1 MSMLTVVR
9 HGQARP
15 FEKDSDRLSEIGE
28 LQAQAL
34 KQYWAQA
41 GITFDEIWSGTLG
54 RQQRTA
60 ALAVDGPVEVSA
72 DWNEYDTEGVKYKL
86 IPALAERDDRFREL
100 VEAFQKEGSGP
111 ERNRRF
117 QKMFE
122 LAMLTWLEGGVD
134 LHGVEP
140 WPAFQYRVR
149 RGLRHIQEGPPNR
162 RVVVFTS
169 GGPIGLLV
177 QTVLA
182 APDRSFLEV
191 NWRVRNC
198 SLTEFVF
205 SRDRIS
211 FDGFNAI
218 PHLEDENL
226 RTFR

>member
-1 MSMLTVVR
+1 MSTLTVVR

-28 LQAQAL
+28 LQVNAL
-34 KQYWAQA
+34 KKYWART
-41 GITFDEIWSGTLG
+41 GVTFDEVWSGSLE
-54 RQQRTA
+54 RQRRTA
-60 ALAVDGPVEVSA
+60 ALTVDKPAEVSE
-72 DWNEYDTEGVKYKL
+72 DWKEYDTEGVRYKL
-86 IPALAERDDRFREL
+86 IPALIPPEEI
-100 VEAFQKEGSGP
+100 EAFEMEGPGP
-111 ERNRRF
+111 NRNRRF

-122 LAMLTWLEGGVD
+122 AAMVAWLEGSI
-134 LHGVEP
+134 GVEGMEH
-140 WPAFQYRVR
+140 WPAFQYRVLRDLR
-149 RGLRHIQEGPPNR
+149 RIQEGPPNR

-191 NWRVRNC
+191 NWRIRNC

-205 SRDRIS
+205 SSDRIS
-211 FDGFNAI
+211 LDSFNAI